1 MLSFCIVDARD
12 LEVFIM
18 VSINSRTEEDKIKV
32 INKDANNKFKWS
44 WLEKTVIVQIG
55 KEMHKIVLADCSRKD
70 NVCGK
75 AQCCECLDLINYASR
90 GVNTLIRHCQTK
102 KHIRGLATK
111 LSDICKPGCSI
122 NIHSYIWHRL
132 S

>member
-18 VSINSRTEEDKIKV
+18 VSIISRTEEDKIKV
-32 INKDANNKFKWS
+32 IDKDANNKFKWS
-44 WLEKTVIVQIG
+44 WLEKTVTVQIG
-55 KEMHKIVLADCSRKD
+55 KEMHKIVLADCIRKVS
-70 NVCGK
+70 VCGK

-102 KHIRGLATK
+102 KHIRGLTTK
-111 LSDICKPGCSI
+111 
-122 NIHSYIWHRL
+122 
-132 S
+132 